1 MALEKTY
8 LLTKKKTTESANYLV
23 DGEEFIFVRYVK
35 SQSLVEGTDFLNHLH
50 VPLLVGLDLVFQ
62 HLEDIRSL

>member
-1 MALEKTY
+1 MALEKY
-8 LLTKKKTTESANYLV
+8 VLMNKTTESADYLV
-23 DGEEFIFVRYVK
+23 DGEEFIFVRNVK

>member
-1 MALEKTY
+1 MALEKY
-8 LLTKKKTTESANYLV
+8 VLVNKTTESADYLV
-23 DGEEFIFVRYVK
+23 DGEEFIFVRNVK

-50 VPLLVGLDLVFQ
+50 VPLLVALDLVFQ

>member
-1 MALEKTY
+1 MALEKY
-8 LLTKKKTTESANYLV
+8 VLVNKTTESADYLV
-23 DGEEFIFVRYVK
+23 DGEEFIFVRNVK